1 MNVCSIYLPELPQQP
16 EKNETKHDNKT
27 CEELHGTCIKSE
39 KTVYINTVCTK
50 WARKDSPDCFAIFGS
65 SACQSQHSFLTYTA
79 PRSSHTN
86 VQELI

>member
-1 MNVCSIYLPELPQQP
+1 MFAVFTYLNYHSSQ
-16 EKNETKHDNKT
+16 KKTKQNMTMKT
-27 CEELHGTCIKSE
+27 YEELHGTCIKSE
-39 KTVYINTVCTK
+39 KTVYINTACTK
-50 WARKDSPDCFAIFGS
+50 SARKDSPECFAIFGS